1 MARYIDADEL
11 KKQFCQDCGRM
22 YDNLNCKE
30 EECAVIDVVDMMP
43 TIDVQPVAHAEW
55 KEIKEYEHD
64 KLPIVYECSECGYQY
79 HTQKGGKFK
88 HCPGCGA
95 KMDEKEVK

>member
-1 MARYIDADEL
+1 MRPIDADDL
-11 KKQFCQDCGRM
+11 KRRGCKSCGM
-22 YDNLNCKE
+22 THKE
-30 EECAVIDVVDMMP
+30 CYMVDACFLREIADETPTLDVR
-43 TIDVQPVAHAEW
+43 PVVHAEW

-88 HCPGCGA
+88 HCPDCGV
-95 KMDEKEVK
+95 KMEGEKNA